1 MVNLYFIP
9 VHMRESLHHIMF
21 IPVLQ
26 LKNTKSLRNILTKWC
41 KIERV
46 IFILVIIIQFF
57 SQRKECIKYL
67 TSGLDPFFSD
77 MMLDW
82 FPVTHALTKGFYN
95 YNWFWSWCLQNYPS
109 INLNLY
115 KIINTCS
122 VYIWNNLKS

>member
-26 LKNTKSLRNILTKWC
+26 LKNKKSLRNILKKWC

-57 SQRKECIKYL
+57 PKFYFGMKGVHKILNFRAW
-67 TSGLDPFFSD
+67 PFFSH

-95 YNWFWSWCLQNYPS
+95 NIWFWSWCLQNYPS

-122 VYIWNNLKS
+122 VYIWN